1 MVLSGDPAVDKKVV
15 FMEQDSGHG
24 PEKGQFFRK
33 QRLNGLPGG
42 GKCLGIGDIHP
53 GLVGHGNPGALLPPK
68 VSILGSGL
76 VGPGPVEK
84 VQGDIFTVALEEE
97 EGMGPAQVHEIP
109 QGVQAAGGFLQNIP
123 QDQQNVVGGKLDLF
137 QQALEKGKIAVNVAD
152 DQHPPVRRQGEGTHN
167 RSHGVI
173 APGLPGQSSRSFP
186 GGLSPAAP
194 PAPGRQPPRLPG
206 CR

>member
-1 MVLSGDPAVDKKVV
+1 MARRKASSSGNNAS
-15 FMEQDSGHG
+15 MAC
-24 PEKGQFFRK
+24 RAA
-33 QRLNGLPGG
+33 
-42 GKCLGIGDIHP
+42 
-53 GLVGHGNPGALLPPK
+53 GNA
-68 VSILGSGL
+68 LGSETSTPAWWAMETQAHFSPQKFPYWAAAWSGQAPL
-76 VGPGPVEK
+76 RKSRVTFSQLPWRKKRVWVRRRSMRYCSVSRPPV
-84 VQGDIFTVALEEE
+84 
-97 EGMGPAQVHEIP
+97 
-109 QGVQAAGGFLQNIP
+109 QNIP

-152 DQHPPVRRQGEGTHN
+152 DQHPPVRRQGEGTYN

-194 PAPGRQPPRLPG
+194 PAPGRRPPRLPG

>member
-1 MVLSGDPAVDKKVV
+1 M
-15 FMEQDSGHG
+15 
-24 PEKGQFFRK
+24 
-33 QRLNGLPGG
+33 
-42 GKCLGIGDIHP
+42 
-53 GLVGHGNPGALLPPK
+53 GHGNPGALLPPK
-68 VSILGSGL
+68 VSILGGGL

-152 DQHPPVRRQGEGTHN
+152 DQHPPVRRQGEGTYN

-194 PAPGRQPPRLPG
+194 PAPGRAATSSPRVSMMPRAEEGPLTVQQLG
-206 CR
+206 NHRRQGDDNIRHNVGQHHLGFFSGQFLN